1 MAETTVTHPP
11 AFVSQLEAALQKEL
25 PGAQVSS
32 EQIRASRYRFE
43 VVWSQFSGVGH
54 PERQQRV
61 WAIAERVVPRPD
73 LLDVGMIMT
82 VAPEEL
88 PQG

>member
-25 PGAQVSS
+25 PGVKFRRSNC
-32 EQIRASRYRFE
+32 ASRYRFE